1 MYIEGQR
8 SIARARTPVTP
19 TYPGHHIQPPP
30 EDLLRL
36 DQLVHALQ
44 DLRLRLSNHQ
54 DLVVKVDHLLEYLR
68 NLRQDFPLQAPEEA
82 FERLQSFR
90 ALLLWLP
97 PLLFRPNESDAGAIA
112 MLAYV
117 YAAALALEPLFP
129 EIGGSYLGTLAV
141 TPLEKLH
148 SILISRRAAQ
158 PQDTSTQVALSLLD
172 VPMQVLSSYRSR
184 QRHLAHSIDAYRH
197 SPLIPVSVSPHQLVS
212 RPEITN
218 TALYSH
224 SPDST
229 PGSLQVPPMS
239 SYFQGASIPNI
250 HRHSSSSYSSQ
261 HARSP
266 MSPQSAPLPTYPAQH
281 AMSGVGMGISHSLS
295 LPSEPMGYPLS
306 YGLDSRFVNPFEV
319 LV

>member
-1 MYIEGQR
+1 MNEMRPWAHESDLALYIEGQR

-19 TYPGHHIQPPP
+19 TYPGHHVQPPP

-54 DLVVKVDHLLEYLR
+54 DLVVKVDHLLQYLQH
-68 NLRQDFPLQAPEEA
+68 LRHDFPLQAPEEA

-148 SILISRRAAQ
+148 SILVSRRAAQ

-184 QRHLAHSIDAYRH
+184 QRHLANSMDAYRH
-197 SPLIPVSVSPHQLVS
+197 SPHIPVSVSPNQLVS
-212 RPEITN
+212 SPDVTH
-218 TALYSH
+218 TSLYSH
-224 SPDST
+224 SPVST

-239 SYFQGASIPNI
+239 SYFQGASMPNI

-261 HARSP
+261 PAAPRSP
-266 MSPQSAPLPTYPAQH
+266 MSPQSAPTAYVPRPA
-281 AMSGVGMGISHSLS
+281 SDVGL
-295 LPSEPMGYPLS
+295 GYGHIAQFK
-306 YGLDSRFVNPFEV
+306 YAI
-319 LV
+319 